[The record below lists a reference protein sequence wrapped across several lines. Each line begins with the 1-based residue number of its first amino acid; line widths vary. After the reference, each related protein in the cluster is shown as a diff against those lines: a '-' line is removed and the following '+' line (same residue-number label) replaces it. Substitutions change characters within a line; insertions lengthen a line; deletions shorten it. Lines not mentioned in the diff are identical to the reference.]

1 MAARL
6 ARRIVGRS
14 VAFYAANFVNLLL
27 PLVSVPYL
35 TRTLG
40 PTAWGELAMAQAV
53 ATVLAVL
60 VDYGHAQS
68 GTRALL
74 GAASGGEAGRM
85 AGAIL
90 AAKLWLGV
98 VGAAALVLLAALGI
112 VPSRPDLL
120 AGALAAGIALGLS
133 PLWLAQAGDGIGRF
147 LAVDV
152 TMKAASVAGLFL
164 FVHGPADVARVLWLQ
179 AGASGLAVLGG
190 LLLAPVRPAP
200 PIPRPAETARLLLEQ
215 RHGFLF
221 RATILTYT
229 TANTLVL
236 GLVASA
242 HEVGIFAAAD
252 RAVRLV
258 ACFAGPLGQA
268 LYPVL
273 ARTFREDPAAAARL
287 AGRATL
293 GVVGIG
299 AALGLGLFVAADTL
313 APRLLGAAFADS
325 ASVLRVLAPLPL
337 LICVSNLLG
346 IQWMFSI
353 GAESAFVRIL
363 ALAGAVCLP
372 TGAVLGTALGADG
385 MAGAATLAECV
396 VTGGILVHLARNK
409 SLPSPVVIGSRAHA
423 H

>member
-1 MAARL
+1 MGRGLWQRL
-6 ARRIVGRS
+6 AGR
-14 VAFYAANFVNLLL
+14 AAMFYAANLASLLI
-27 PLVSVPYL
+27 PLASVPYL
-35 TRTLG
+35 ARVLG
-40 PTAWGELAMAQAV
+40 PAAWGELAIAQAI
-53 ATVLAVL
+53 ATTLAVL

-74 GAASGGEAGRM
+74 RAASAGEAGRM

-90 AAKLWLGV
+90 AAKLWLAV

-112 VPSRPDLL
+112 VPTRPDLL

-133 PLWLAQAGDGIGRF
+133 PLWLAQVGDGIGRF

-152 TMKAASVAGLFL
+152 TMKAASVSGLFL

-200 PIPRPAETARLLLEQ
+200 RIPRPAETARLLLDQ

-268 LYPVL
+268 LYPAL
-273 ARTFREDPAAAARL
+273 ARTFREDRAAAARL

-293 GVVGIG
+293 GVAGIG
-299 AALGLGLFVAADTL
+299 AALGLGLFLAADAI
-313 APRLLGAAFADS
+313 APLLLGAAFAES

-372 TGAVLGTALGADG
+372 AGAVLGTALGAEG
-385 MAGAATLAECV
+385 MAAAATLAECV
-396 VTGGILVHLARNK
+396 VTGGILVHLTRNK
-409 SLPSPVVIGSRAHA
+409 SLPSHVSIGSGAHA